1 MAIAT
6 RVTTRTH
13 TANYLSGEIL
23 GAFSDIL
30 AHLGLSGSAFGEQWP
45 STEAALVV
53 WIQEGS
59 LEKVRLECMAPS
71 GAKAF
76 FEVAVMYDESGIGES
91 QFVSQQLAL
100 ARCRA
105 KFDSMPRTST
115 YRLLVWTKSWRTAI
129 AGWTATTEGSTAG
142 LIARSFGTLASAPH
156 ASASLRYFRS

>member
-30 AHLGLSGSAFGEQWP
+30 AHLGLSGSAFGKQWP
-45 STEAALVV
+45 STEAALVL

-59 LEKVRLECMAPS
+59 LDKVRLECVAPN

-76 FEVAVMYDESGIGES
+76 FEVAVGYDASGTGEA

-100 ARCRA
+100 ARYRA
-105 KFDSMPRTST
+105 KVESMPHTST
-115 YRLLVWTKSWRTAI
+115 YRLLVWTKSWRTHI
-129 AGWTATTEGSTAG
+129 AGWTETTEGSTDG

>member
-59 LEKVRLECMAPS
+59 LERVRLECVAAM
-71 GAKAF
+71 GLKAF
-76 FEVAVMYDESGIGES
+76 FEVAVTYDASGTGEA

-129 AGWTATTEGSTAG
+129 AGWTETTEGSTAG